1 MTTTRQ
7 NYESKGV
14 NPVGTDVLIQ
24 GNVAIAESAIRA
36 GCKYYFGYPITPS
49 SEIAEYFAAH
59 ARQNGI
65 TYVQAETEMAAFN
78 MVAGV
83 SAVGA
88 LGMTATSGPGFS
100 LGTETLSFMASAQL
114 PAVIVDCMRPGP
126 GDGEILAAQGD
137 YFQLTKGGGHGDYR
151 LIVLAPYSVQ
161 ELADY
166 TMEAFRLAGEYRNP
180 VILVS
185 DGSLSKIYENAA
197 LREPFP
203 EHATPDWALT
213 GANGRANHTIVTCGY
228 GPEQWERHCL
238 ALQEKFAEI
247 QEKEQRWASY
257 MTEDA
262 DVIVVAYGSVS
273 RVALDMVKRA
283 RADNKKVGMI
293 RPISLWPFPEKAFE
307 PVADKKFFVVE
318 LSAGQMVEDV
328 KLCAAVKQDVAFYG
342 RLGGY
347 MPTADELYTAFCQK
361 CSWLK

>member
-1 MTTTRQ
+1 M
-7 NYESKGV
+7 SA
-14 NPVGTDVLIQ
+14 DVLIQ
-24 GNVAIAESAIRA
+24 GNIAIAESAIRA

-65 TYVQAETEMAAFN
+65 TYVQAETETAAFN

-83 SAVGA
+83 SSVGA

-100 LGTETLSFMASAQL
+100 LGVEALSFMSSAQL

-166 TMEAFRLAGEYRNP
+166 TVEAFQLAQKYRNP
-180 VILVS
+180 VVLVS
-185 DGSLSKIYENAA
+185 DGSLSKIYENAV
-197 LREPFP
+197 LPEPLP
-203 EHATPDWALT
+203 EHITPDWALT
-213 GANGRANHTIVTCGY
+213 GASGREPRTVVTCGY
-228 GPEQWERHCL
+228 GPDQWERHCL
-238 ALQEKFAEI
+238 TLQEKFSEI
-247 QEKEQRWASY
+247 QENEQRWDSY

-273 RVALDMVKRA
+273 RVALDMVKQG
-283 RADNKKVGMI
+283 RADGKKVGLI

-328 KLCAAVKQDVAFYG
+328 RLNAADRKNVTFYG
-342 RLGGY
+342 RLGGH
-347 MPTADELYTAFCQK
+347 MPTADELYEVFCQK
-361 CSWLK
+361 YDQHEGGEER